1 MTVHHLDVTPDTVR
15 GRFNRSL
22 PSVLT
27 VDPGDTVIYQTLDAS
42 WGRAGERAFGQP
54 QQIKPNREIDTGHAL
69 TGPVTIR
76 GAEPGHVLEVH
87 IGTLTPGRWG
97 WTWAGPMAHRDRD
110 YLGLT
115 DEAVIDWNLDL
126 DQGVATDSSG
136 RGIEVALHPFM
147 GVMGNCPAEPGDLPT
162 WPPRRVG
169 GNLDCK
175 ELVSGSTLWL
185 PIEVEGALF
194 SVGDGHG
201 AQGDGEVGSTGIECP
216 MDRVELTFGVR
227 TDMSLQAPRAETPT
241 GLLTLGFG
249 ADLDDAAEQALS
261 GMLDYLT
268 ERYPLTRA
276 EAGVIASVAVD
287 LRITQV
293 VNATV
298 GVHALL
304 RPDAFRLTAR

>member
-1 MTVHHLDVTPDTVR
+1 MTVHQVGVSPDTVR
-15 GRFNRSL
+15 GRFNRDL
-22 PSVLT
+22 PPVVTIEPGET
-27 VDPGDTVIYQTLDAS
+27 VVFETLDAG

-54 QQIKPNREIDTGHAL
+54 QQIKPNREIDTGHAM
-69 TGPVTIR
+69 TGPVAVR
-76 GAEPGHVLEVH
+76 GAEPGDVLEVH
-87 IGTLTPGRWG
+87 IGTLIPGRWG
-97 WTWAGPMAHRDRD
+97 WTWAGPHTHRDRD

-126 DQGVATDSSG
+126 DRGLAADSAS
-136 RGIEVALHPFM
+136 RGIEVPLRPFM
-147 GVMGNCPAEPGDLPT
+147 GVMGNCPAERGDLPT

-185 PIEVEGALF
+185 PVEVEGALF

-216 MDRVELTFGVR
+216 MERVELTFR
-227 TDMSLQAPRAETPT
+227 LRKDMTLATPRAETPA
-241 GLLTLGFG
+241 GMLTLGFG
-249 ADLDDAAEQALS
+249 ADLDDAAQEALS
-261 GMLDYLT
+261 GMLDYMT

-276 EAGVIASVAVD
+276 EAGVIASLAVD
-287 LRITQV
+287 LHITQV

-304 RPDAFRLTAR
+304 RPDAFTM